1 MSLNFQNIFQEN
13 MSTAVV
19 TLCDAGYFGKAQNT
33 IRDIRTRGQWQ
44 GPIILVAV
52 DFVPDPAFLTEQNVQ
67 IATFPRIPLEQL
79 LDAYHKSPL
88 STATHDGR
96 EFKKTTQWEKLHLF
110 DPFFKQWERIVYVD
124 AGLRIL
130 DSLDN
135 FLSLEWRG
143 KLLALD
149 DTWLDSSK
157 RFRGQLEMVNQ
168 PEALKAYTDTYG
180 SGVLDETYFLNC
192 IWIHDTSLSV
202 TKEELIDVMNAYP
215 IWRTNEM
222 GVMNTL
228 FTFKYR
234 VWTPFPLT
242 TPSGK
247 YLFDWCELNRPGT
260 HWTQY
265 CALKYPVT
273 LK

>member
-1 MSLNFQNIFQEN
+1 M
-13 MSTAVV
+13 TTVVV
-19 TLCDAGYFGKAQNT
+19 TLCDAGYFGKAKNT
-33 IRDIRTRGQWQ
+33 ICDIRSRGQWQ
-44 GPIILVAV
+44 GPIVLVAV
-52 DFVPDPAFLTEQNVQ
+52 DFAPDAEFVKEQNVQ
-67 IATFPRIPLEQL
+67 VTSFPRIPLDHL
-79 LDAYHKSPL
+79 LDAYRRTPL
-88 STATHDGR
+88 SNATHDGR

-110 DPFFKQWERIVYVD
+110 DPFFKQWERVVYVD

-135 FLSLEWRG
+135 FLCLEWRDRI
-143 KLLALD
+143 LAQND
-149 DTWLDSSK
+149 AWNDPK
-157 RFRGQLEMVNQ
+157 KQFRGQLETVNQ
-168 PEALKAYTDTYG
+168 PDALKAYSDTYG
-180 SGVLDETYFLNC
+180 PGVLDEIFFLNC
-192 IWIHDTSLSV
+192 MWIHDTSLPV

-228 FTFKYR
+228 FTFKHR
-234 VWTPFPLT
+234 VWTPFPLRNAT
-242 TPSGK
+242 GK
-247 YLFDWCELNRPGT
+247 FLFDWCELNRPGT